1 MNKLYIINYDNN
13 IRTCTCKQ
21 TNHASTVCKCL
32 YAVSVYK
39 CKQYQISAEA
49 TVMELYLVLVC
60 QHGLISQL
68 CWHVICCVNM
78 QGITVTITKTSGILV
93 SLL

>member
-1 MNKLYIINYDNN
+1 MNKLYILIMTTIYVHVLVN
-13 IRTCTCKQ
+13 KQ
-21 TNHASTVCKCL
+21 TMLAQFVKCL
-32 YAVSVYK
+32 YPVSVYK
-39 CKQYQISAEA
+39 CKQYQISAGA

-78 QGITVTITKTSGILV
+78 QGITAII
-93 SLL
+93 